1 MRDSVSVVIP
11 AFNEEQ
17 RLGASLSRI
26 RQYFEEHELDYELIV
41 VDDGSSDATLRVAYD
56 FYREHSLGNRFTLL
70 ANSSNRGKG
79 FSVRRGMLACHCTV
93 ALMTDADLSTPIEE
107 FEKLHGEMICGPSC
121 DVAFG
126 SRDLPGSMID
136 LHQSWSRE
144 HAGKAYNRLVRILTG
159 LPFKDTQCGFKLFR
173 MGTCRPVFEVQR
185 MENFAFDVEILF
197 IAHKWGLALKEIP
210 VRWHHSPGTKVRFWS
225 DAPRMFFDLFR
236 IRRNRARGLY
246 TRDRADS
253 H

>member
-11 AFNEEQ
+11 AFNEEH
-17 RLGASLSRI
+17 RLGASLGRI
-26 RQYFEEHELDYELIV
+26 RQYFEGHDLDYELIV

-56 FYREHSLGNRFTLL
+56 FSREHSLGDRFALL

-79 FSVRRGMLACHCTV
+79 FSVRRGMLACHCPV
-93 ALMTDADLSTPIEE
+93 ALMTDADLSTPVDE
-107 FEKLHGEMICGPSC
+107 FEKLHRDLVGGPC

-126 SRDLPGSMID
+126 SRDLPGSVID
-136 LHQSWSRE
+136 LHQSWFRE

-173 MGTCRPVFEVQR
+173 MAACRPVFEVQK

-197 IAHKWGLALKEIP
+197 IAERWGLALKEIP
-210 VRWHHSPGTKVRFWS
+210 VRWHHSPGTKVRFSS
-225 DAPRMFFDLFR
+225 DAPRMFLDLFR
-236 IRRNRARGLY
+236 IRRNYALGLY
-246 TRDRADS
+246 ARRETDS
-253 H
+253 F